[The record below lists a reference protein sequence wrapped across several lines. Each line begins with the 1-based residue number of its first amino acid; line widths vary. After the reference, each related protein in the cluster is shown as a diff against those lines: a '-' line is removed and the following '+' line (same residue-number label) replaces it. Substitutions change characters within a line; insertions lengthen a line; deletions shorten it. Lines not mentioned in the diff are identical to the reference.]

1 MRKLCRSRHASRIT
15 RGGAEGSIVAEECLD
30 SSFIL
35 KCNFLSSFDI
45 FTYAHSFLV
54 GNISSSSM
62 ISMIFRIC
70 SIPKWSIEFI
80 FFNKNME
87 DLRSLMA
94 CIDAISSKIP
104 DGLYLEMANKM
115 KRVHDH
121 MNGNKAFH
129 EDTFYYSD
137 DDSELES
144 EEDDDSDYE
153 APWILTAQDQRLRV
167 EEERMRDIRKLK
179 DEIVGLVKQM
189 HAEYKNLVKF
199 DKVTTSTY
207 SGIKRM
213 TVRHKS
219 EAIKAWCERMASMA
233 GQHRLVGC
241 VSSIAATED
250 GGWTWKNLMEWGL
263 RTIVMEIGTDD
274 EIDNAKTNKFFFDEL
289 SLKTLQK
296 LPAFEKKIYD
306 DYKEECHRKWN
317 SNVEDAEKK
326 VRESEKK
333 MDTLEKACIEREYV
347 LGDNNVE
354 REWRDFWSIDRNV
367 FTTGRTIL

>member
-1 MRKLCRSRHASRIT
+1 
-15 RGGAEGSIVAEECLD
+15 
-30 SSFIL
+30 
-35 KCNFLSSFDI
+35 
-45 FTYAHSFLV
+45 
-54 GNISSSSM
+54 
-62 ISMIFRIC
+62 
-70 SIPKWSIEFI
+70 
-80 FFNKNME
+80 ME

-94 CIDAISSKIP
+94 CIDDISSKIP

-121 MNGNKAFH
+121 LNGNKAFH

-137 DDSELES
+137 DDSEFGS
-144 EEDDDSDYE
+144 DDDDTSDSDYE
-153 APWILTAQDQRLRV
+153 APTQAQRLRV

-179 DEIVGLVKQM
+179 CEIVGLVKQM

-317 SNVEDAEKK
+317 SDVEDAEKK

-333 MDTLEKACIEREYV
+333 MDSLELACIEREYILV
-347 LGDNNVE
+347 GDYNVE
-354 REWRDFWSIDRNV
+354 REWRDYWSLDRKV

>member
-1 MRKLCRSRHASRIT
+1 
-15 RGGAEGSIVAEECLD
+15 
-30 SSFIL
+30 
-35 KCNFLSSFDI
+35 
-45 FTYAHSFLV
+45 
-54 GNISSSSM
+54 
-62 ISMIFRIC
+62 
-70 SIPKWSIEFI
+70 
-80 FFNKNME
+80 
-87 DLRSLMA
+87 MA
-94 CIDAISSKIP
+94 CIDDISSKIP

-144 EEDDDSDYE
+144 EEDDASDSDYE
-153 APWILTAQDQRLRV
+153 ITPETQRLRV
-167 EEERMRDIRKLK
+167 QEERMRDIFKLRS
-179 DEIVGLVKQM
+179 EILAGVKQM
-189 HAEYKNLVKF
+189 HAEYKNLMKF
-199 DKVTTSTY
+199 DKVATSTY
-207 SGIKRM
+207 DGIKRM

-219 EAIKAWCERMASMA
+219 EAIKAWCEVQFDFGEVLPNVKLPEWDTVNEAIF
-233 GQHRLVGC
+233 VGC
-241 VSSIAATED
+241 VSSVGATED

-263 RTIVMEIGTDD
+263 RMIVMEIGTED
-274 EIDNAKTNKFFFDEL
+274 EIERAKRGLMFYDEL

-296 LPAFEKKIYD
+296 LPAFERQIYE

-333 MDTLEKACIEREYV
+333 MDSLEKGCIEREYL
-347 LGDNNVE
+347 LGDYNEV
-354 REWRDFWSIDRNV
+354 REWRDYWSLDRKV

>member
-1 MRKLCRSRHASRIT
+1 
-15 RGGAEGSIVAEECLD
+15 
-30 SSFIL
+30 
-35 KCNFLSSFDI
+35 
-45 FTYAHSFLV
+45 
-54 GNISSSSM
+54 
-62 ISMIFRIC
+62 
-70 SIPKWSIEFI
+70 
-80 FFNKNME
+80 ME

-94 CIDAISSKIP
+94 CIDDISSKIP

-121 MNGNKAFH
+121 MSGSKPFH

-144 EEDDDSDYE
+144 DDDTDSDYE
-153 APWILTAQDQRLRV
+153 APVQDQRLRV
-167 EEERMRDIRKLK
+167 EEERMRDIRKLRS
-179 DEIVGLVKQM
+179 EIVGLVKQM
-189 HAEYKNLVKF
+189 HAEYKNLMKF
-199 DKVTTSTY
+199 DKVATSTY
-207 SGIKRM
+207 GGIKRM

-219 EAIKAWCERMASMA
+219 EAIKQWCERMYTDGKVLPNVGFMSHFNKAI
-233 GQHRLVGC
+233 LVGC

-250 GGWTWKNLMEWGL
+250 GGWTWKNLTEWGL
-263 RTIVMEIGTDD
+263 RTIVMEIGTDA
-274 EIDNAKTNKFFFDEL
+274 EIDNAKKNKFFLDEL

-333 MDTLEKACIEREYV
+333 MDTLESACIEREYL
-347 LGDNNVE
+347 LGDDNVD
-354 REWRDFWSIDRNV
+354 REWRDYWSLDRKV
-367 FTTGRTIL
+367 FATGRTIL

>member
-1 MRKLCRSRHASRIT
+1 
-15 RGGAEGSIVAEECLD
+15 
-30 SSFIL
+30 
-35 KCNFLSSFDI
+35 
-45 FTYAHSFLV
+45 
-54 GNISSSSM
+54 
-62 ISMIFRIC
+62 
-70 SIPKWSIEFI
+70 
-80 FFNKNME
+80 ME

-94 CIDAISSKIP
+94 CIDDISSKIP

-121 MNGNKAFH
+121 LNGNKAFH

-137 DDSELES
+137 DDSEFGS
-144 EEDDDSDYE
+144 DDDDTSDSDYE
-153 APWILTAQDQRLRV
+153 APTQAQRLRV

-179 DEIVGLVKQM
+179 CEIVGLVKQM

-274 EIDNAKTNKFFFDEL
+274 EIDNAKKDKFFFDEL

>member
-1 MRKLCRSRHASRIT
+1 
-15 RGGAEGSIVAEECLD
+15 
-30 SSFIL
+30 
-35 KCNFLSSFDI
+35 
-45 FTYAHSFLV
+45 
-54 GNISSSSM
+54 
-62 ISMIFRIC
+62 
-70 SIPKWSIEFI
+70 
-80 FFNKNME
+80 ME
-87 DLRSLMA
+87 DLQSLMA
-94 CIDAISSKIP
+94 CLDDISSKIP
-104 DGLYLEMANKM
+104 DGLYLEMADKM

-121 MNGNKAFH
+121 MNGNKPFH

-144 EEDDDSDYE
+144 EDDDASDSDYQ
-153 APWILTAQDQRLRV
+153 AQTQRIRV
-167 EEERMRDIRKLK
+167 EVERLRDIRKLK

-274 EIDNAKTNKFFFDEL
+274 EIDNAKKDKFFFDEL

-333 MDTLEKACIEREYV
+333 MDTLESACIEREYL
-347 LGDNNVE
+347 LGDDNVD
-354 REWRDFWSIDRNV
+354 REWRDYWSLDRKV

>member
-1 MRKLCRSRHASRIT
+1 
-15 RGGAEGSIVAEECLD
+15 
-30 SSFIL
+30 
-35 KCNFLSSFDI
+35 
-45 FTYAHSFLV
+45 
-54 GNISSSSM
+54 
-62 ISMIFRIC
+62 
-70 SIPKWSIEFI
+70 
-80 FFNKNME
+80 ME

-94 CIDAISSKIP
+94 CIDDISSKIP

-121 MNGNKAFH
+121 LNGNKAFH

-137 DDSELES
+137 DDSEFGS
-144 EEDDDSDYE
+144 DDDDTSDSDYE
-153 APWILTAQDQRLRV
+153 APTQAQRLRV

-179 DEIVGLVKQM
+179 CEIVGLVKQM

-333 MDTLEKACIEREYV
+333 MDTLESACIEREYL
-347 LGDNNVE
+347 LGDDNVD
-354 REWRDFWSIDRNV
+354 REWRDYWSLDRKV

>member
-1 MRKLCRSRHASRIT
+1 M
-15 RGGAEGSIVAEECLD
+15 
-30 SSFIL
+30 
-35 KCNFLSSFDI
+35 
-45 FTYAHSFLV
+45 
-54 GNISSSSM
+54 
-62 ISMIFRIC
+62 C
-70 SIPKWSIEFI
+70 SIPKWSIEII
-80 FFNKNME
+80 FFDKKQSTNME
-87 DLRSLMA
+87 DLQSLMA
-94 CIDAISSKIP
+94 CLDDISSKIP
-104 DGLYLEMANKM
+104 DGLYLEMADKM

-121 MNGNKAFH
+121 MNGNKPFH

-137 DDSELES
+137 DDSELGS
-144 EEDDDSDYE
+144 EDDASDSDYE
-153 APWILTAQDQRLRV
+153 IAPEAQRLRE

-179 DEIVGLVKQM
+179 CEIVGLVKQM

-274 EIDNAKTNKFFFDEL
+274 EIDNAKKNKFFYDEL

>member
-1 MRKLCRSRHASRIT
+1 
-15 RGGAEGSIVAEECLD
+15 
-30 SSFIL
+30 
-35 KCNFLSSFDI
+35 
-45 FTYAHSFLV
+45 
-54 GNISSSSM
+54 
-62 ISMIFRIC
+62 
-70 SIPKWSIEFI
+70 
-80 FFNKNME
+80 ME

-94 CIDAISSKIP
+94 CIDDISSKIP

-121 MNGNKAFH
+121 MSGNKPFH

-144 EEDDDSDYE
+144 EDDDDASDSDYQ
-153 APWILTAQDQRLRV
+153 AQAQRLRV
-167 EEERMRDIRKLK
+167 EVERLRDIRKLK
-179 DEIVGLVKQM
+179 NEIIGLVKQM

-199 DKVTTSTY
+199 DKMATSTY
-207 SGIKRM
+207 GGIKRM

-219 EAIKAWCERMASMA
+219 EAIKAWCEVQFDFGEVLPNVKLPKWDTVNEAIF
-233 GQHRLVGC
+233 VGC
-241 VSSIAATED
+241 EFCVGATED
-250 GGWTWKNLMEWGL
+250 GRWTWKNLVEWGL
-263 RTIVMEIGTDD
+263 RTIVMEIGTED
-274 EIDNAKTNKFFFDEL
+274 EIERAKRGLMFYDEL

-333 MDTLEKACIEREYV
+333 MDTLEKACIEREYI
-347 LGDNNVE
+347 LGDYNVE
-354 REWRDFWSIDRNV
+354 REWRDYWSLEDLV
-367 FTTGRTIL
+367 FATGRTIL

>member
-1 MRKLCRSRHASRIT
+1 
-15 RGGAEGSIVAEECLD
+15 
-30 SSFIL
+30 
-35 KCNFLSSFDI
+35 
-45 FTYAHSFLV
+45 
-54 GNISSSSM
+54 
-62 ISMIFRIC
+62 
-70 SIPKWSIEFI
+70 
-80 FFNKNME
+80 ME
-87 DLRSLMA
+87 DLQSLMA
-94 CIDAISSKIP
+94 CLDDISSKIP
-104 DGLYLEMANKM
+104 DGLYLEMADKM

-121 MNGNKAFH
+121 MNGNKPFH

-137 DDSELES
+137 DDSELGS
-144 EEDDDSDYE
+144 EDDASDSDYE
-153 APWILTAQDQRLRV
+153 IAPEAQRLRE

-179 DEIVGLVKQM
+179 CEIVGLVKQM

>member
-1 MRKLCRSRHASRIT
+1 MA
-15 RGGAEGSIVAEECLD
+15 CLD
-30 SSFIL
+30 
-35 KCNFLSSFDI
+35 D
-45 FTYAHSFLV
+45 
-54 GNISSSSM
+54 
-62 ISMIFRIC
+62 
-70 SIPKWSIEFI
+70 
-80 FFNKNME
+80 
-87 DLRSLMA
+87 
-94 CIDAISSKIP
+94 ISSKIP
-104 DGLYLEMANKM
+104 DGLYLEMADKM

-121 MNGNKAFH
+121 MNGNKPFH

-137 DDSELES
+137 DDSELGS
-144 EEDDDSDYE
+144 EDDASDSDYE
-153 APWILTAQDQRLRV
+153 IAPEAQRLRV

-179 DEIVGLVKQM
+179 CEIVGLVKQM

-333 MDTLEKACIEREYV
+333 MDTLESACIEREYL
-347 LGDNNVE
+347 LGDDNVD
-354 REWRDFWSIDRNV
+354 REWRDYWSLDRKV

>member
-1 MRKLCRSRHASRIT
+1 
-15 RGGAEGSIVAEECLD
+15 
-30 SSFIL
+30 
-35 KCNFLSSFDI
+35 
-45 FTYAHSFLV
+45 
-54 GNISSSSM
+54 
-62 ISMIFRIC
+62 
-70 SIPKWSIEFI
+70 
-80 FFNKNME
+80 ME
-87 DLRSLMA
+87 DLQSLMA
-94 CIDAISSKIP
+94 CLDDISSKIP
-104 DGLYLEMANKM
+104 DGLYLEMADKM

-121 MNGNKAFH
+121 MNGNKPFH

-137 DDSELES
+137 DDSELGS
-144 EEDDDSDYE
+144 EDDASDSDYE
-153 APWILTAQDQRLRV
+153 IAPEAQRLRE

-179 DEIVGLVKQM
+179 CEIVGLVKQM

-333 MDTLEKACIEREYV
+333 MDTLESACIEREYL
-347 LGDNNVE
+347 LGDDNVD
-354 REWRDFWSIDRNV
+354 REWRDYWSLDRKV

>member
-1 MRKLCRSRHASRIT
+1 
-15 RGGAEGSIVAEECLD
+15 
-30 SSFIL
+30 
-35 KCNFLSSFDI
+35 
-45 FTYAHSFLV
+45 
-54 GNISSSSM
+54 
-62 ISMIFRIC
+62 
-70 SIPKWSIEFI
+70 
-80 FFNKNME
+80 ME
-87 DLRSLMA
+87 DLQSLMA
-94 CIDAISSKIP
+94 CLDDISSKIP
-104 DGLYLEMANKM
+104 DGIYLEMANTM

-121 MNGNKAFH
+121 MNGNKPFH

-144 EEDDDSDYE
+144 DDDTDGDYE

-179 DEIVGLVKQM
+179 CEIVGLVKQM

>member
-1 MRKLCRSRHASRIT
+1 
-15 RGGAEGSIVAEECLD
+15 
-30 SSFIL
+30 
-35 KCNFLSSFDI
+35 
-45 FTYAHSFLV
+45 
-54 GNISSSSM
+54 
-62 ISMIFRIC
+62 
-70 SIPKWSIEFI
+70 
-80 FFNKNME
+80 ME
-87 DLRSLMA
+87 DLQSLMA
-94 CIDAISSKIP
+94 CLDDISSKIP
-104 DGLYLEMANKM
+104 DGLYLEMADKM

-121 MNGNKAFH
+121 MNGNKPFH

-137 DDSELES
+137 DDSELGS
-144 EEDDDSDYE
+144 EDDASDSDYE
-153 APWILTAQDQRLRV
+153 IAPEAQRLRE

-179 DEIVGLVKQM
+179 CEIVGLVKQM

-219 EAIKAWCERMASMA
+219 EAIKFWCEVQFDFGEVLPNVKLPKWDTVNEAIF
-233 GQHRLVGC
+233 VGC
-241 VSSIAATED
+241 VSSVGATED

-263 RTIVMEIGTDD
+263 RMIVMEIGTED
-274 EIDNAKTNKFFFDEL
+274 EIERAKRGLMFYDEL

>member
-1 MRKLCRSRHASRIT
+1 MA
-15 RGGAEGSIVAEECLD
+15 CLD
-30 SSFIL
+30 
-35 KCNFLSSFDI
+35 D
-45 FTYAHSFLV
+45 
-54 GNISSSSM
+54 
-62 ISMIFRIC
+62 
-70 SIPKWSIEFI
+70 
-80 FFNKNME
+80 
-87 DLRSLMA
+87 
-94 CIDAISSKIP
+94 ISSKIP
-104 DGLYLEMANKM
+104 DGLYLEMADKM

-121 MNGNKAFH
+121 MNGNKPFH

-137 DDSELES
+137 DDSELGS
-144 EEDDDSDYE
+144 EDDASDSDYE
-153 APWILTAQDQRLRV
+153 IAPEAQRLRE

-179 DEIVGLVKQM
+179 CEIVGLVKQM

>member
-1 MRKLCRSRHASRIT
+1 
-15 RGGAEGSIVAEECLD
+15 
-30 SSFIL
+30 
-35 KCNFLSSFDI
+35 
-45 FTYAHSFLV
+45 
-54 GNISSSSM
+54 
-62 ISMIFRIC
+62 
-70 SIPKWSIEFI
+70 
-80 FFNKNME
+80 ME
-87 DLRSLMA
+87 DLQSLMA
-94 CIDAISSKIP
+94 CLDDISSKIP
-104 DGLYLEMANKM
+104 DGIYLEMANTM

-121 MNGNKAFH
+121 MNGNKPFH

-137 DDSELES
+137 DDSDFGS
-144 EEDDDSDYE
+144 DDDTDSDYE
-153 APWILTAQDQRLRV
+153 APTQAQRLRV

-179 DEIVGLVKQM
+179 CEIVGLVKQM

-354 REWRDFWSIDRNV
+354 REWRDYWSLDRKV

>member
-1 MRKLCRSRHASRIT
+1 
-15 RGGAEGSIVAEECLD
+15 
-30 SSFIL
+30 
-35 KCNFLSSFDI
+35 
-45 FTYAHSFLV
+45 
-54 GNISSSSM
+54 
-62 ISMIFRIC
+62 
-70 SIPKWSIEFI
+70 
-80 FFNKNME
+80 ME
-87 DLRSLMA
+87 DLQSLMA
-94 CIDAISSKIP
+94 CLDDISSKIP
-104 DGLYLEMANKM
+104 DGLYLEMADKM

-121 MNGNKAFH
+121 MNGNKPFH

-144 EEDDDSDYE
+144 EDDDASDSDYQ
-153 APWILTAQDQRLRV
+153 AQTQRIRV
-167 EEERMRDIRKLK
+167 EVERLRDIRKLK

-333 MDTLEKACIEREYV
+333 MDTLESACIEREYL
-347 LGDNNVE
+347 LGDDNVD
-354 REWRDFWSIDRNV
+354 REWRDYWSLDRKV

>member
-1 MRKLCRSRHASRIT
+1 
-15 RGGAEGSIVAEECLD
+15 
-30 SSFIL
+30 
-35 KCNFLSSFDI
+35 
-45 FTYAHSFLV
+45 
-54 GNISSSSM
+54 
-62 ISMIFRIC
+62 
-70 SIPKWSIEFI
+70 
-80 FFNKNME
+80 ME
-87 DLRSLMA
+87 DLQSLMA
-94 CIDAISSKIP
+94 CLDDISSKIP
-104 DGLYLEMANKM
+104 DGIYLEMANTM

-121 MNGNKAFH
+121 MNGNKPFH

-137 DDSELES
+137 DDSDFGS
-144 EEDDDSDYE
+144 DDDTDSDYE
-153 APWILTAQDQRLRV
+153 APTQAQRLRV
-167 EEERMRDIRKLK
+167 EVERMRDIRKLK
-179 DEIVGLVKQM
+179 CEIVGLVKQM